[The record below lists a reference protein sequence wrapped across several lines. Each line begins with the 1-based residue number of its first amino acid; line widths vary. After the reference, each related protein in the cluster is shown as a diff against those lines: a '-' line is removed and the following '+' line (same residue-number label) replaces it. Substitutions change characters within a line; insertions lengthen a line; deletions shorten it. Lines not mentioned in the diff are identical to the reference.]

1 MMSKTN
7 KELATDLV
15 IAMLEH
21 NAKLTKFAANS
32 NPISSN
38 SVVNG
43 KVIVENLN
51 YIKAALDQ
59 MDD

>member
-21 NAKLTKFAANS
+21 NAKLTKFASS
-32 NPISSN
+32 NPVSST

-51 YIKAALDQ
+51 YIKVALDE

>member
-21 NAKLTKFAANS
+21 NAKLTKFA
-32 NPISSN
+32 
-38 SVVNG
+38 
-43 KVIVENLN
+43 K
-51 YIKAALDQ
+51 
-59 MDD
+59 

>member
-21 NAKLTKFAANS
+21 NAKLTKFATSS
-32 NPISSN
+32 NPVSST

-51 YIKAALDQ
+51 YIKVALDE

>member
-1 MMSKTN
+1 MRNLLNLRS
-7 KELATDLV
+7 
-15 IAMLEH
+15 
-21 NAKLTKFAANS
+21 S
-32 NPISSN
+32 NPVSST

-51 YIKAALDQ
+51 YIKGALDE

>member
-21 NAKLTKFAANS
+21 NAKLTKFAASS
-32 NPISSN
+32 NPVSSTSAVKWQSN
-38 SVVNG
+38 CRKLG
-43 KVIVENLN
+43 I
-51 YIKAALDQ
+51 I
-59 MDD
+59 

>member
-21 NAKLTKFAANS
+21 NAKLTKFAASS
-32 NPISSN
+32 NPVSST

-51 YIKAALDQ
+51 YIKAALDE
-59 MDD
+59 MDN